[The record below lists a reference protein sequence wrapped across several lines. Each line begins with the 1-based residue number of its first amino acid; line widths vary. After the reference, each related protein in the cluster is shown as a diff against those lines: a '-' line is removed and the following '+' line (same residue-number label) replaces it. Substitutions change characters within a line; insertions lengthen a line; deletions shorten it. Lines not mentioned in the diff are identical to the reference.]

1 MNLFDI
7 IVSSFRLIFSFDSA
21 LYEIII
27 LSLYV
32 SISALII
39 SSLFG
44 LATGFL
50 ISSYNFNFKSSLLVI
65 LNALMG
71 IPPVVVG
78 LGVYLLF
85 AKGGSL
91 GVFDLIYTPYAMIVA
106 QSIIIF
112 PIISSLSYEFFKE
125 SLNQYDDHF
134 RSMNIPLLGRFVIL
148 FRNGY
153 FVIMT
158 VLMAGFGRAISEV
171 GAIMIVGGNIEHH
184 TRAMTTAISLETRR
198 GNLDYAMALGIILI
212 LLTFLINAII
222 YIFNINRGKEK

>member
-112 PIISSLSYEFFKE
+112 PIISSLSY
-125 SLNQYDDHF
+125 
-134 RSMNIPLLGRFVIL
+134 
-148 FRNGY
+148 
-153 FVIMT
+153 
-158 VLMAGFGRAISEV
+158 
-171 GAIMIVGGNIEHH
+171 
-184 TRAMTTAISLETRR
+184 
-198 GNLDYAMALGIILI
+198 
-212 LLTFLINAII
+212 
-222 YIFNINRGKEK
+222 